1 MHTASRPCLISSSSD
16 RGSGV
21 AVHYIERER
30 APCVQYTTA
39 SCSARTKV
47 LYETRRRAR
56 EADGQ
61 RQRSQWGACWHA
73 ASGRGSAGSGGGS
86 TAYAALSCF
95 VPIRLQTRDRVNS
108 LRYTYHKAV
117 RRPRVVSPRIPYV
130 SISVRYTHVDGSVCL
145 ASPKIMLLVLLSHVS
160 VTIYM
165 HLRLNALLP
174 VRGPLAAHTNHHRHH
189 AACRFAASHAR
200 PRAPRAARA
209 LRRVAWGLGR
219 RVYTHKKSH
228 TYQRF
233 AAHQFTPTTHHLP
246 SNCCCIRAHLASPSS
261 TVALLIR
268 KVTVGTSVC
277 CCVKGPAVL
286 GGSSAGVRLSS
297 LLAPA
302 LG

>member
-1 MHTASRPCLISSSSD
+1 MKILKRGRSFSHKFGRTQLKFLDCFFAVPRP
-16 RGSGV
+16 
-21 AVHYIERER
+21 H
-30 APCVQYTTA
+30 
-39 SCSARTKV
+39 
-47 LYETRRRAR
+47 
-56 EADGQ
+56 
-61 RQRSQWGACWHA
+61 RQRDVGAPV
-73 ASGRGSAGSGGGS
+73 GSPS
-86 TAYAALSCF
+86 
-95 VPIRLQTRDRVNS
+95 
-108 LRYTYHKAV
+108 
-117 RRPRVVSPRIPYV
+117 
-130 SISVRYTHVDGSVCL
+130 SVRDGPSERTLTGEYTALRRDIP

-200 PRAPRAARA
+200 PRAPRAATGARA